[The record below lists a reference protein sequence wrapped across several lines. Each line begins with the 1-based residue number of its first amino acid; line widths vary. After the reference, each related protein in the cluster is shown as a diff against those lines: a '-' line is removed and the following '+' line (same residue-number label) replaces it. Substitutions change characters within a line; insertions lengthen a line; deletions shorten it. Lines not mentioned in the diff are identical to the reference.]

1 MVSLGCPR
9 ALPLIA
15 ALCIALSGCARSP
28 SQEGTGE
35 YIDDSVI
42 TARIKAALDADPRVR
57 AVFIDVQTVRGIVH
71 LTGFAD
77 NREEAD
83 LAVAIARR
91 VGGVKSVRDDITVR
105 VGGRRPGR

>member
-1 MVSLGCPR
+1 MLSRGCRR

-15 ALCIALSGCARSP
+15 SLCVALCGCARSP

-35 YIDDSVI
+35 YVDDSVI
-42 TARIKAALDADPRVR
+42 TAKVKTALAADPHVR
-57 AVFIDVQTVRGIVH
+57 DPTTITVETSRGVVR

-91 VGGVKSVRDDITVR
+91 VRGVKSVQDDIIP
-105 VGGRRPGR
+105 RRFPR